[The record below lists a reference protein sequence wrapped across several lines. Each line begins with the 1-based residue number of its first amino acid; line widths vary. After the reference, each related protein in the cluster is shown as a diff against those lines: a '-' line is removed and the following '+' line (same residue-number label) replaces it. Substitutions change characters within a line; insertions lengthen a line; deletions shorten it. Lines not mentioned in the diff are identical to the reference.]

1 MQLHETSIPEL
12 KRISL
17 QLFPDARGFFTERF
31 RLDAW
36 RAAGLPE
43 LVQMNHS
50 RSVPGVLRGLHLQ
63 HTPAQAK
70 LVGVTR
76 GKIFDVAVDVRPD
89 SPTYLQHVT
98 ITLNETE
105 MLWVPEGFL
114 HGFCVLGDEAA
125 DVVYYTSANYHAAGE
140 AGVRY
145 DDPSLAINWPLHQP
159 MLSERDTHLP
169 YLADAKNL
177 YKA

>member
-1 MQLHETSIPEL
+1 MQLHETPIAEV
-12 KRISL
+12 KRFSL
-17 QLFPDARGFFTERF
+17 NVLHDSRGFFTERF
-31 RLDAW
+31 RLDVW

-50 RSVPGVLRGLHLQ
+50 RSAPGVLRGLHLQ
-63 HTPAQAK
+63 HSPAQGK

-76 GKIFDVAVDVRPD
+76 GKIFDVAVDVRPH
-89 SPTYLQHVT
+89 SPSYLQHVA

-105 MLWVPEGFL
+105 MLWIPEGFL
-114 HGFCVLGDEAA
+114 HGFCVLGEEAP
-125 DVVYYTSANYHAAGE
+125 DVVYYTSATYHAAGE

-145 DDPSLAINWPLHQP
+145 DDPSLAINWPLRAP
-159 MLSERDTHLP
+159 ILSERDTQLP
-169 YLADAKNL
+169 YLVDAKNL